1 MHVYLVWFGQFQL
14 FQKITDTLT
23 LVTLWLYH
31 LSIFWV
37 FNNCSIAVKFLRRRK
52 KGKILNTWSS
62 LFQGQ
67 LPLSTALSCYSLLA
81 FRIWLFQ
88 NTSMEQ
94 GMFLFRTKLGILIMT
109 LPVTHEGLNKQATYA
124 LILLTSIKIMELKF
138 LKHGCLTIKKHDSQS
153 VKRQS
158 YKGMISKTQNNNE
171 DQNAPMTAHH
181 NPPITSNYC
190 VTNSDT

>member
-1 MHVYLVWFGQFQL
+1 M
-14 FQKITDTLT
+14 
-23 LVTLWLYH
+23 
-31 LSIFWV
+31 
-37 FNNCSIAVKFLRRRK
+37 
-52 KGKILNTWSS
+52 
-62 LFQGQ
+62 
-67 LPLSTALSCYSLLA
+67 
-81 FRIWLFQ
+81 FQ

-94 GMFLFRTKLGILIMT
+94 GMFLFILGILIMT
-109 LPVTHEGLNKQATYA
+109 LPVTHEGLNKQAIYA

-138 LKHGCLTIKKHDSQS
+138 LKHGCLTIKKHDGQS

-181 NPPITSNYC
+181 NPPITSNYG